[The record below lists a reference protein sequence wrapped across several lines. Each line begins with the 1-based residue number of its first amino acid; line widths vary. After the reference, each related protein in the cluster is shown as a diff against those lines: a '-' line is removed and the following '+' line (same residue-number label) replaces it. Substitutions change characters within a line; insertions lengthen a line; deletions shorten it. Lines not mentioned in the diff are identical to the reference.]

1 MDDKALIFNIQHYS
15 LHDGPGIRTVVF
27 FKGCPMRCS
36 WCCNPESQSFKR
48 EISYSSAGCIGKAAC
63 GFCKEECPQGAI
75 SFGGRAGRAQV
86 DFSRCSGCLS
96 CALACPARALKV
108 EGREYETEEIL
119 DIVQKDQAFYKRG
132 GGGLTVSGGEALAQP
147 RALLSLLGGARKRY
161 LHTAMESCGQAD
173 YEILHEAA
181 YYLDFLYY
189 DIKTLDDEKHRSFTL
204 CGNKRILENIK
215 RLIRDYPDL
224 PVIIRTPVIPGFN
237 DTKKEL
243 EEISAFVKG
252 TGCAGHELLAYHS
265 FGKGKYASLGRKYE
279 VAHEKLGSE
288 MLGYIEKYNSAAAS
302 FSRTGAD

>member
-147 RALLSLLGGARKRY
+147 CALISLLKGARKRY
-161 LHTAMESCGQAD
+161 IHTAMESCGQAE
-173 YEILHEAA
+173 YKVLHEAA
-181 YYLDFLYY
+181 QYLDFLYY
-189 DIKTLDDEKHRSFTL
+189 DIKTLNDEKHRTFTL
-204 CGNKRILENIK
+204 CSNKKILENIK

-224 PVIIRTPVIPGFN
+224 PVIVRTPVIPGFN

-243 EEISAFVKG
+243 EEISDFVKG

-265 FGKGKYASLGRKYE
+265 FGKGKYASLGREYKPGE
-279 VAHEKLGSE
+279 AKLESE
-288 MLGYIEKYNSAAAS
+288 ILEYIEEYNSAAAR
-302 FSRTGAD
+302 F

>member
-63 GFCKEECPQGAI
+63 GFCKEECTQGAI
-75 SFGGRAGRAQV
+75 SFGGRANRAQV

-243 EEISAFVKG
+243 EEISAFAKG

-279 VAHEKLGSE
+279 VAQEKLGSE

>member
-243 EEISAFVKG
+243 EEISAFAKG